1 MFASIDDVEAS
12 LGEDVPEDAA
22 GRVESLLGQARSV
35 IEGYLY
41 PAVVPEP
48 TPSAVR
54 DVSVRMVVRALEA
67 KNSGVE
73 TGVSGLM
80 NTSGPATQQRQFS
93 SAASDGGVWMSRQD
107 RLMLRPFRRRH
118 GIASVTYEGV
128 EAHGVHSHAVPGFL
142 DPRLGGW

>member
-1 MFASIDDVEAS
+1 MLARIEDVEAS
-12 LGEDVPEDAA
+12 LGEDVPGDMA

-48 TPSAVR
+48 VPAAVV
-54 DVSVRMVVRALEA
+54 DVAVRMVVRALEA

-80 NTSGPATQQRQFS
+80 NVAGSATQQRQFS

-118 GIASVTYEGV
+118 GITSVQYRMG
-128 EAHGVHSHAVPGFL
+128 
-142 DPRLGGW
+142 

>member
-1 MFASIDDVEAS
+1 MVASVSDVEDA
-12 LGEDVPEDAA
+12 LGESVDEADLR
-22 GRVESLLGQARSV
+22 RVESLLGQCRSV
-35 IEGYLY
+35 IEGYLH

-48 TPSAVR
+48 VPVAVR
-54 DVSVRMVVRALEA
+54 DVAVRMTVRALEA

-80 NTSGPATQQRQFS
+80 NVAGSATQQRQFS

-118 GIASVTYEGV
+118 GITSVQYRMG
-128 EAHGVHSHAVPGFL
+128 
-142 DPRLGGW
+142 